1 MLFRGGRFAPFFSKK
16 ELEMKE
22 IKKPETV
29 YLKKDY
35 VDERTGIKKL
45 SNIIKCENCR
55 VYQIDQSKCKR
66 LQYCKFEKL
75 FKSLNPELSKD
86 QRYRIIK
93 IMMSGYYNPR

>member
-1 MLFRGGRFAPFFSKK
+1 MLFRGAGVAPFFSKK

-55 VYQIDQSKCKR
+55 VYQITNQNANAYNIANLKNYS
-66 LQYCKFEKL
+66 
-75 FKSLNPELSKD
+75 NPLI
-86 QRYRIIK
+86 R
-93 IMMSGYYNPR
+93 N

>member
-1 MLFRGGRFAPFFSKK
+1 
-16 ELEMKE
+16 MKE

-35 VDERTGIKKL
+35 VDEKTGIKKL

-66 LQYCKFEKL
+66 L
-75 FKSLNPELSKD
+75 
-86 QRYRIIK
+86 
-93 IMMSGYYNPR
+93 